1 MTTFP
6 TPDNDDTKVRQAM
19 VRVLTNQMNQQE
31 RHHRHNMASQ
41 EQLADSARLA
51 AQRSDQG
58 HHSILSMIDE
68 VSDQIAEG
76 HKAMATKADL
86 DALRQ
91 QMTRIEEHLIKFDH
105 VQIPR
110 EESNLDLGDD
120 FFD

>member
-6 TPDNDDTKVRQAM
+6 TPENDDTKARQAM

-41 EQLADSARLA
+41 EELADSARLA
-51 AQRSDQG
+51 AERSDQG

-76 HKAMATKADL
+76 HEVMATKADIARVERKM
-86 DALRQ
+86 DKVV
-91 QMTRIEEHLIKFDH
+91 EHLIRYDH
-105 VQIPR
+105 IVIPR
-110 EESNLDLGDD
+110 EESNE
-120 FFD
+120 

>member
-1 MTTFP
+1 
-6 TPDNDDTKVRQAM
+6 M
-19 VRVLTNQMNQQE
+19 VRALTNQMNQAE

-41 EQLADSARLA
+41 EELADSARLA

-68 VSDQIAEG
+68 VSEQVAEG
-76 HKAMATKADL
+76 HEVMATKADL

-110 EESNLDLGDD
+110 EESNLDMGDD